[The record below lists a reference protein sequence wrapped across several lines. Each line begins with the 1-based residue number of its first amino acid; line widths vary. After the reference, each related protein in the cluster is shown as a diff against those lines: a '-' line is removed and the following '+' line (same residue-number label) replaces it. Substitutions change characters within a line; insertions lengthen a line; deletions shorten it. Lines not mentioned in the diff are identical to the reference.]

1 MTSNSKTK
9 RIAPSAL
16 IALKAALIDVYWYKS
31 DLRGFLTL
39 CLNDSTIL
47 GRLNWE
53 DYKRNIV
60 SQLVDYLAQREDSYQ
75 EQLLHIMVEVAKM
88 DDFSHLLRLENG
100 QEKAT
105 KAKESVRGLRR
116 QIEGLEK
123 LLHEKKEVEQRRQE
137 ARQRQQKLTATNQA
151 LEQLTHEYIEL
162 VKSNNH
168 QIRGYKLEKVLRTLF
183 DVFDLDPRASFKN
196 LGEQI
201 DGAFTFENIDYLL
214 EAKWENK
221 PIAAIGL
228 DSLAGKLSRKLDN
241 TLGLYLSING
251 YSEDGVQAHS
261 SGRRIRIW
269 MDGADL
275 MAVLE
280 GRIDLIQLLTRKRR
294 AAAQT
299 GNIYL
304 KIHEILESSD

>member
-261 SGRRIRIW
+261 SGRRIMIL